1 MKGITSL
8 AILTLLILPSVY
20 ATETT
25 IQVTTEPNNYVM
37 IRVFEAGSQH
47 LLESILDKF
56 TNPSGQ
62 VIVKHT
68 SEATNL
74 DVVVYVRAQRNGET
88 KYYQKFEAV
97 APGSTFEA
105 YVPES
110 LKPATAPEE
119 NKAETDSIMQNEST
133 NSTTESSANPAPSI
147 TGNAIFNAETLRK
160 MPWYYIVAG
169 AALAL
174 VVVGGGIAI
183 KKRGKSSG
191 PATPPKT
198 PPGSTK
204 DPQELEMKLEETQK
218 RLEQATKEISRIKN
232 EEQIKELQ
240 KNIDAQQ
247 EQIRKLQQGLA

>member
-1 MKGITSL
+1 MKWITSIT
-8 AILTLLILPSVY
+8 ILTLLILPSVY
-20 ATETT
+20 AIETT
-25 IQVTTEPNNYVM
+25 IKVTTEPNNYVM
-37 IRVFEAGSQH
+37 IRVFEAGSTH

-56 TNPSGQ
+56 TDPSGQ

-68 SEATNL
+68 SEVTNL
-74 DVVVYVRAQRNGET
+74 DIIVYVRAQRNGET

-110 LKPATAPEE
+110 LKPTTATEE
-119 NKAETDSIMQNEST
+119 NKTNVDAPLQNEST
-133 NSTTESSANPAPSI
+133 NSTTEASARTSPSI
-147 TGNAIFNAETLRK
+147 TGNAIFNAETFTK
-160 MPWYYIVAG
+160 IPWYYIVTG
-169 AALAL
+169 AALAI
-174 VVVGGGIAI
+174 VVVGGGIAL
-183 KKRGKSSG
+183 KKRGRTS
-191 PATPPKT
+191 PATQPKT

-204 DPQELEMKLEETQK
+204 DPKELETKLEETQK

-247 EQIRKLQQGLA
+247 EQIRKLQQGFA